1 MSDVAAALRGS
12 IEPARG
18 GGPKLDHGI
27 NPLTLI
33 LFFGVLAAG
42 LLFVAYSIH
51 ADISS

>member
-1 MSDVAAALRGS
+1 MTEIAATLPGS

-18 GGPKLDHGI
+18 GGPKLDHGV

-51 ADISS
+51 SMV